1 MYVHQIFKRYK
12 LSIQEGKI
20 FDPIRKKYVT
30 NNPEETVR
38 QKTIKF
44 LIQRLGVPKAKIN
57 VEKSLHQLGDTGNN
71 RRVDICIFD
80 EQNVIVAIIECKAYY
95 VGDQESPYIQAL
107 DYVTSLNVHNYFVV
121 DGYEIMGFHYNEK
134 LRQFEPY
141 QQIPKYNE
149 LISMR

>member
-1 MYVHQIFKRYK
+1 MYIHQIFKRYK

-30 NNPEETVR
+30 NTPEEAVR
-38 QKTIKF
+38 QKTIK
-44 LIQRLGVPKAKIN
+44 LLVQRLGVPENKIN

-80 EQNVIVAIIECKAYY
+80 ERNVIVAIIECKAHY
-95 VGDQESPYIQAL
+95 VGNKESPYIQAL
-107 DYVTSLNVHNYFVV
+107 DYVMSLNVYNYFVV
-121 DGYEIMGFHYNEK
+121 DGYEIMGFYYNKK

-141 QQIPKYNE
+141 QQIPNYNE